1 MSFLTGTNIET
12 IYASTALGA
21 SLNTFTAEALLNT
34 VATMGVQPHLPP
46 DFWLPNQAAVGRGI
60 KIVARGTLAATAT
73 PTFTFTVRG
82 GAAANASAAPIL
94 AGTAPMITISG
105 ATTSVWTLEVDCI
118 LKAIAGAG
126 ALSTIYSYGEFSC
139 PGLAAPPTAT
149 SNNEVIG
156 GLTTAG
162 TLVAP
167 GTITTLDTSITN
179 YINVTVAC
187 SASSASNIVALKSLQ
202 VYGLN

>member
-1 MSFLTGTNIET
+1 MSFLTGTNVET
-12 IYASTALGA
+12 IYASTAVGA
-21 SLNTFTAEALLNT
+21 SLNTFTTEALLNT

-46 DFWLPNQAAVGRGI
+46 DFWLPNQSAIGRGI
-60 KIVARGTLAATAT
+60 KVVARGTLAATAT
-73 PTFTFTVRG
+73 PTYTFTIRG
-82 GAAANASAAPIL
+82 GAAANASLAPIL
-94 AGTAPMITISG
+94 AGTGAMITVSG
-105 ATTSVWTLEVDCI
+105 ATTCSWTLEVDLV
-118 LKAIAGAG
+118 LKTMAGAG
-126 ALSTIYSYGEFSC
+126 TNSTIFGYGEFNC
-139 PGLAAPPTAT
+139 AGIATTA
-149 SNNEVIG
+149 NNEVIG

-167 GTITTLDTSITN
+167 GTITTLDTSVSN